1 MLDVSEYIHSIPY
14 LVLIFVLGLRT
25 LNLSF
30 VIQIKKVNYIMTI
43 VSIPSRKRYSRI
55 SSGSI
60 L

>member
-1 MLDVSEYIHSIPY
+1 MLDVSEYIHSIP
-14 LVLIFVLGLRT
+14 FTCPHFRT
-25 LNLSF
+25 RTPNFEPEFCDSN
-30 VIQIKKVNYIMTI
+30 KKVNYIMTI